1 MSDFGS
7 MQQRI
12 AELEREV
19 EALKAELEKA
29 RKLAVPPELPE
40 HPKPRRR

>member
-1 MSDFGS
+1 

-12 AELEREV
+12 AALERENA
-19 EALKAELEKA
+19 ALKAEIERLKA
-29 RKLAVPPELPE
+29 AQVLPE

>member
-12 AELEREV
+12 AELERENA
-19 EALKAELEKA
+19 ALKAEIERLKAEK
-29 RKLAVPPELPE
+29 PPELPE